1 MQRQC
6 DLVSSVVEGDPGEDG
21 EEILLRVHHRQ
32 RAIITEINDLAYQV
46 RCMSQGIKAM
56 MDVTERNMKTIED
69 RLKELNAYVVG
80 F

>member
-6 DLVSSVVEGDPGEDG
+6 DLVSSAVDGDPGEDG
-21 EEILLRVHHRQ
+21 EEILLREHRNQ
-32 RAIITEINDLAYQV
+32 ISIIEEINDLSYQV

-69 RLKELNAYVVG
+69 RLKVLKSYVVG
-80 F
+80 L